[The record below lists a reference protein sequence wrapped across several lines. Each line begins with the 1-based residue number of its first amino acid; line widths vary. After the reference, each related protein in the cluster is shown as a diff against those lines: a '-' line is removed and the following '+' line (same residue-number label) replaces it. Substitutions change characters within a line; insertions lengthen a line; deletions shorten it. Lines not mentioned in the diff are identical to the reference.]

1 MRYVYRT
8 CLALLV
14 LFVLG
19 AGAVSAQTV
28 TGTVTDADLGDTLP
42 GVSVSVKGTITGT
55 TTNIDGN
62 YSLVLSQPQATLVF
76 SFVGFKTQEIDV
88 AGATTIDVALEED
101 VLGLDEVVVTGVATS
116 VKRSNLANAVGTISA
131 KDLVPAPAQTLE
143 RALNGKMAGL
153 YISQNTGAPGG
164 GINVNLRGT
173 STITGDTQPLYV
185 IDGVIVDNSAIQSG
199 IDVVTAATGAG
210 SSNPQGQPS
219 NRIGDIN
226 PNDIESIEVL
236 KGASA
241 AAIYGSKASNG
252 VIIITTKRGQP
263 GRTRI
268 NITQQLG
275 SSSILNKIGV
285 RQFTAETAEAA
296 QTGGAALLAQNGNI
310 DYEDLFYGEKG
321 FISETAVS
329 LSGGTQKTRFYISGL
344 AQSEDGIVKNTGYEK
359 YSGKI
364 NLEHRFAERL
374 TINANTTFTRSV
386 SDRSITGNEN
396 QGSTTLGFA
405 QVFTYPFVD
414 LRPVGGVYPD
424 GPAGSNPLHTIEVL
438 KNNEK
443 VHRAIG
449 SGRINWNVIRT
460 SNMLLDLNFQ
470 GGADFYS
477 LEHKVVSP
485 PELQFE
491 RAKDAAVRGVS
502 IAGETTSL
510 STNIALSAIHRWQFN
525 TNVSFNTSVG
535 FQYESR
541 DINSLTII
549 AKGLV
554 VTQENIDQASSLQGL
569 QNRLEQRERGFF
581 GQEEIDLGGKIFLT
595 AGLRADASSRI
606 GDTDKFFFYP
616 KVSASIR
623 LSEYWESLQSFASEF
638 KIRAAFGRTGNL
650 PQFNAKFTSLLP
662 ENIAGL
668 GGVLVPSRLGNAD
681 IEPEITQ
688 EFETGFDIAFLD
700 ERASLEFTYYTQS
713 IKDLILQNS
722 LPPSSGYTSQ
732 FINAGDMTTDGI
744 EISLDVTPILTRGFR
759 WNTRLNFGKTSS
771 EITRLDVDPF
781 EIGGFA
787 LSLGQYQIQEG
798 VSPTTIV
805 GLDGDGT
812 RQGLLRSQ
820 PVESATHVEDGEV
833 AVPIVDMDLS

>member
-1 MRYVYRT
+1 
-8 CLALLV
+8 
-14 LFVLG
+14 
-19 AGAVSAQTV
+19 
-28 TGTVTDADLGDTLP
+28 
-42 GVSVSVKGTITGT
+42 
-55 TTNIDGN
+55 
-62 YSLVLSQPQATLVF
+62 
-76 SFVGFKTQEIDV
+76 
-88 AGATTIDVALEED
+88 
-101 VLGLDEVVVTGVATS
+101 
-116 VKRSNLANAVGTISA
+116 
-131 KDLVPAPAQTLE
+131 
-143 RALNGKMAGL
+143 
-153 YISQNTGAPGG
+153 
-164 GINVNLRGT
+164 
-173 STITGDTQPLYV
+173 
-185 IDGVIVDNSAIQSG
+185 
-199 IDVVTAATGAG
+199 G

-219 NRIGDIN
+219 NRIADIN
-226 PNDIESIEVL
+226 PNDIETIEVL

-241 AAIYGSKASNG
+241 AAIYGSKATNG

-275 SSSILNKIGV
+275 VSSILNKIGF
-285 RQFTAETAEAA
+285 RKFTAETAEAA

-310 DYEDLFYGEKG
+310 DYEELLYGEDG
-321 FISETAVS
+321 FIGETSVNV
-329 LSGGTQKTRFYISGL
+329 SGGTQNTRFYISGL
-344 AQSEDGIVKNTGYEK
+344 ALSEDGIVRNTSYEK

-364 NLEHRFAERL
+364 NLEHRFNERL
-374 TINANTTFTRSV
+374 TINANTTFTRSE
-386 SDRSITGNEN
+386 SNRSISGNEN

-405 QVFTYPFVD
+405 QVFTFPFID
-414 LRPVGGVYPD
+414 LRPVGGVFPD

-438 KNNEK
+438 KNNEL

-449 SGRINWNVIRT
+449 AGRINWNIIRT
-460 SNMLLDLNFQ
+460 SNQLFDINFQ

-477 LEHKVVSP
+477 LEHQVVSP

-510 STNIALSAIHRWQFN
+510 STNIALSAIHRWQAN

-541 DINSLTII
+541 NINSLTII
-549 AKGLV
+549 ARGLV

-569 QNRLEQRERGFF
+569 QNRLIQRERGFF

-616 KVSASIR
+616 KLSASVR

-650 PQFNAKFTSLLP
+650 PQFAAKFTSLLP

-668 GGVLVPSRLGNAD
+668 GGVLVPSRLGNSD

-688 EFETGFDIAFLD
+688 EFETGFDVAFLD

-732 FINAGDMTTDGI
+732 FINAGDMTT
-744 EISLDVTPILTRGFR
+744 
-759 WNTRLNFGKTSS
+759 
-771 EITRLDVDPF
+771 
-781 EIGGFA
+781 
-787 LSLGQYQIQEG
+787 
-798 VSPTTIV
+798 
-805 GLDGDGT
+805 
-812 RQGLLRSQ
+812 
-820 PVESATHVEDGEV
+820 
-833 AVPIVDMDLS
+833 